1 MHKNHLTPKI
11 IWASPPPVRIGELLT
26 KDHMNAKILM
36 VDENEDEDESDYED
50 DWYESEDEAGDEAED
65 NAGEDEVV
73 SPAQMRI
80 DEGIKL
86 QEQEET
92 NYLDE
97 EYLLNNNMGQLIY
110 RPELGTRL
118 PVGTHTI
125 HVVYKPFDEKNYGG
139 ATASIEFTVMPFYE
153 EVLWEPPKPIY
164 YPQKLGPDQLRAHC
178 PTQDGTFVYAPARE
192 DDPLP
197 VGIHTISVQFWPYNH
212 VQYGVVNK
220 QVQIQVLK
228 RTPSIEWPTPPV
240 MYVGDNLSYEIH
252 LNAVCVFMK
261 RSDVP
266 DLTGVFRYTHDPYS
280 FLNPAHHEIKCTFQ
294 PDDMDNYTLAEASV
308 TQTVRCKPKIKW
320 SNVPILRIG
329 NIISEQHLCA
339 RCSDCSGNFQ
349 YDPCVGEEA
358 NAGGKRTFRVVFTP
372 DDNTIYDTVEHKIV
386 IDVLPKLQ
394 PQLTWDPPV
403 VSYGNMLT
411 AENAL
416 CCTSDQPGYFVYDGD
431 GVPPSFKLSPEL
443 ESYIE
448 RKERGEISEE
458 EEGKLIL
465 DSGKYVIQ
473 VNFVP
478 AEGDTYAPASLA
490 VNLTIERL
498 VVELDYGPFEDIYYG
513 DFIDKDKHLSAKITG
528 IALDF
533 LPPYD
538 EASGGMSP
546 IIENSSFGTFSYNLV
561 AGELLKAGTHDAVVT
576 YEPNDKKNFS
586 TAVVTVP
593 LKVKRHE
600 PEVVWPTMKPI
611 TYSTLL
617 SEKQLCATV
626 KPNTRGINE
635 TIAGELT
642 YSWNIGHRFAKVGRH
657 PISCTFTHRGRLQ
670 LWHNA
675 RGA

>member
-1 MHKNHLTPKI
+1 M
-11 IWASPPPVRIGELLT
+11 
-26 KDHMNAKILM
+26 
-36 VDENEDEDESDYED
+36 
-50 DWYESEDEAGDEAED
+50 
-65 NAGEDEVV
+65 
-73 SPAQMRI
+73 
-80 DEGIKL
+80 
-86 QEQEET
+86 
-92 NYLDE
+92 
-97 EYLLNNNMGQLIY
+97 
-110 RPELGTRL
+110 
-118 PVGTHTI
+118 
-125 HVVYKPFDEKNYGG
+125 
-139 ATASIEFTVMPFYE
+139 
-153 EVLWEPPKPIY
+153 
-164 YPQKLGPDQLRAHC
+164 
-178 PTQDGTFVYAPARE
+178 YAPARE

-431 GVPPSFKLSPEL
+431 GVPPSFKLSPPEL

-546 IIENSSFGTFSYNLV
+546 ITENSSFGTFSYNLV

-657 PISCTFTHRGRLQ
+657 PISCTFTPEDGFNYGTTHVEREISVRRFAPKIDWEKPEEIFEGQKLTEVQ
-670 LWHNA
+670 LNATCDFPSLTLDDGKLEYDPKLGTKLESGEHHLLCKFVPNPAVKDNFDLRKAFAEVTIYSTNA
-675 RGA
+675 RRCKEQGSVIEPNLRYYSYYQLMYTLR